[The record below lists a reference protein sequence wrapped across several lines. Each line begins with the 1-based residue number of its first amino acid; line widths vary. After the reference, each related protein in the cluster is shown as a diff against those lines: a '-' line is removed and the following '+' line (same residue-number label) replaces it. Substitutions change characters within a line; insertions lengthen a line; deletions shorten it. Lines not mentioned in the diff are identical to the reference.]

1 MLGAA
6 QMREMEVLYL
16 LGADEFD
23 VSQTG
28 DAFVIYQGSHGDSGA
43 RLADVI
49 LPGSA
54 YTEKDG
60 TYVNTEGRVQLG
72 ARAVFPPGE
81 AKEDWRIIRALSEH
95 LARPLPFDTLEELRS
110 AIYSDHP
117 HLAEIDH
124 FEPGDTAD
132 IEALVSE
139 AADVTPAPFGSP
151 IESYYLTN
159 PIARA
164 SHVMQELVALER
176 ADALGVTGTNG

>member
-1 MLGAA
+1 
-6 QMREMEVLYL
+6 
-16 LGADEFD
+16 

-49 LPGSA
+49 LPGAA

-95 LARPLPFDTLEELRS
+95 LGRPLPFDTLEQLRG
-110 AIYSDHP
+110 AMYRDHP

-124 FEPGDTAD
+124 CEPGDASEIQALAD
-132 IEALVSE
+132 G
-139 AADVTPAPFGSP
+139 AAEVTSTPFASP
-151 IESYYLTN
+151 VESYYLTN

-176 ADALGVTGTNG
+176 ADALGETGTDG